1 MTLQEQVKVEKQMTQ
16 LLVRALHGQGGESTL
31 EGENLEHEQA
41 PLFKRDATAEKQA
54 RPEFRDLSVVG
65 SQWTAGIDSIASS
78 TSLEFDSSPTSSHI
92 ALC

>member
-41 PLFKRDATAEKQA
+41 PLFERDATAEKQA